1 MNNYSTYLRN
11 DLFYRKIQVMMRVYF
26 DSWTLFNHFLKQNDK
41 TEQMSA
47 QTNTIPI
54 MTKMMAETD
63 PITYEES
70 R

>member
-1 MNNYSTYLRN
+1 
-11 DLFYRKIQVMMRVYF
+11 MMRVYF

-63 PITYEES
+63 PITYEDF

>member
-1 MNNYSTYLRN
+1 
-11 DLFYRKIQVMMRVYF
+11 MRVYF

-47 QTNTIPI
+47 KKNTIHI

-63 PITYEES
+63 PITS
-70 R
+70 DDFR